1 MKKYTVKTMGSPVDE
16 WNEGAWRE
24 GDLEW
29 GVQGCLFEEGHLAR
43 DLHVEKEPVMEPV
56 EEMDVP
62 DRGTSKCKGPGPGRA
77 WYS

>member
-1 MKKYTVKTMGSPVDE
+1 MNGMRGPGGRGIWSGGSRDVFSKK
-16 WNEGAWRE
+16 
-24 GDLEW
+24 
-29 GVQGCLFEEGHLAR
+29 GHLAG